1 MTFEA
6 HHTGTNWEGDAA
18 FSQVVTVPADHS
30 LVVTAGQ
37 VAYDDDAEIVGV
49 GDIEAQ
55 TRKAFENLDRALAS
69 ADASMDDVLKLRYSI
84 TEREYY
90 DTVQEVRDEYLSA
103 PYPTGM
109 LAVVGGLAEPELLV
123 EIEALAAV
131 PERDESA

>member
-1 MTFEA
+1 MTFET

-18 FSQVVTVPADHS
+18 FSQVATVPADHS

-37 VAYDDDAEIVGV
+37 VAYDDDGNVVGV
-49 GDIEAQ
+49 GDIEKQ
-55 TRKAFENLDRALAS
+55 TRKAFENLDRTLES

-90 DTVQEVRDEYLSA
+90 ETVKDVRDEYLSE

-109 LAVVGGLAEPELLV
+109 LAVVNGLAAPGLLI
-123 EIEALAAV
+123 EIEALAAIS
-131 PERDESA
+131 DQ

>member
-1 MTFEA
+1 MTFET

-37 VAYDDDAEIVGV
+37 VAYDDDANIVGV

-55 TRKAFENLDRALAS
+55 TEKAFENLERGLDS
-69 ADASMDDVLKLRYSI
+69 AGASMDDVLKLRYSI

-90 DTVQEVRDEYLSA
+90 NAVKDVREDYLSD

-109 LAVVGGLAEPELLV
+109 VAVVNGLAEPELLI
-123 EIEALAAV
+123 EIEALAAI
-131 PERDESA
+131 PE